1 MQPAL
6 VTVSLNMCRVFPAP
20 ILAVLLAASQA
31 CAGPTVVIGAEDD
44 WAPYSSAPQQ
54 QPQGFAVDVVRE
66 AFALAGV
73 NAQFRALPYSRCM
86 AETRSGQLTAC
97 FDAVPNSLI
106 RPLYLWPR
114 MPLFSTRM
122 NIYALAGSRQR
133 GLRTKDLEGHT
144 VGVQRDYE
152 YGEEFD
158 VNTRIKRRVVD
169 KNEYGFRMLM
179 AGRIEYMAAEE
190 RIANALFRSKASEF
204 AGHFTLVGTVA
215 TPDLFIAFSKTAPDS
230 HEMLARFNQGY
241 DKLLKSPRYRQIEE
255 QWFK

>member
-1 MQPAL
+1 MQPAFP
-6 VTVSLNMCRVFPAP
+6 TVSLNMYRVLLAP
-20 ILAVLLAASQA
+20 ILAVLLAASHA
-31 CAGPTVVIGAEDD
+31 CAGPTVVVGAEDD

-54 QPQGFAVDVVRE
+54 HAQGFAVDVVRE

-73 NAQFRALPYSRCM
+73 KVEFRALPYSRCM

-122 NIYALAGSRQR
+122 NIYARAGSRQR

-158 VNTRIKRRVVD
+158 VNTRIRRRVVD

-179 AGRIEYMAAEE
+179 ADRIEYMAAEE
-190 RIANALFRSKASEF
+190 RIANALFRSKPGEF
-204 AGHFTLVGTVA
+204 AGRFTLVGTVA

-230 HEMLARFNQGY
+230 REMLARFNEGY
-241 DKLLKSPRYRQIEE
+241 DKLLNSPRYRQIEDR
-255 QWFK
+255 WFK

>member
-1 MQPAL
+1 MNRA
-6 VTVSLNMCRVFPAP
+6 
-20 ILAVLLAASQA
+20 LLATCFGAMLAIHAWDAYAAS
-31 CAGPTVVIGAEDD
+31 TVVVGAEDD
-44 WAPYSSAPQQ
+44 WAPYSWATQQ
-54 QPQGFAVDVVRE
+54 QPRGFAVDVVRE

-73 NAQFRALPYSRCM
+73 QAEFRALPYSRCM

-97 FDAVPNSLI
+97 FDAVPNSLVK
-106 RPLYLWPR
+106 PHYLWPR

-122 NIYALAGSRQR
+122 NVYARTGSRQR
-133 GLRTKDLEGHT
+133 GLRSKDLEGHT

-158 VNTRIKRRVVD
+158 VNDRILRRVVD
-169 KNEYGFRMLM
+169 KNEHGFRMLL
-179 AGRIEYMAAEE
+179 ADRIEYMAAEE

-204 AGHFTLVGTVA
+204 AGRFTLVGTVA

-230 HEMLARFNQGY
+230 REMLARFNQGY
-241 DKLLKSPRYRQIEE
+241 DKLRKSPRYKQIEE